1 MNRLAIVAVSLLVV
15 FLSSAPGASY
25 DPMSHVQRP
34 PGKGP
39 TYVTATGG
47 VGQLADGDE
56 MRRGYTLAAVM
67 RPHRAADFH
76 NPFYAWNMALV
87 LQIDKQG
94 GGPATILS
102 ADAIMRRYLADM
114 RGLEGGRAL
123 FVGLGA
129 GLSHASWST
138 PGAVDEPATGGSADA
153 FTFLVELGLEWNL
166 DPALVLV
173 NKGQYRLYDR
183 GGHDLSGWTLQI
195 GIGLPFPF

>member
-1 MNRLAIVAVSLLVV
+1 MPRHVVIIISALLLLVP
-15 FLSSAPGASY
+15 SDSTGSY
-25 DPMSHVQRP
+25 DPMSHIERP
-34 PGKGP
+34 AGTGP

-47 VGQLADGDE
+47 AGQVADGDGT
-56 MRRGYTLAAVM
+56 RRGYTLAAVM

-102 ADAIMRRYLADM
+102 TDAIARRYLADM
-114 RGLEGGRAL
+114 RGLEGGRAV

-138 PGAVDEPATGGSADA
+138 PGAEGEPGTGGSADA
-153 FTFLVELGLEWNL
+153 FTFLAELGLEWNL

-173 NKGQYRLYDR
+173 SKGQYRLYDR
-183 GGHDLSGWTLQI
+183 GGHDLSGWTLQV
-195 GIGLPFPF
+195 GLGLPFPF